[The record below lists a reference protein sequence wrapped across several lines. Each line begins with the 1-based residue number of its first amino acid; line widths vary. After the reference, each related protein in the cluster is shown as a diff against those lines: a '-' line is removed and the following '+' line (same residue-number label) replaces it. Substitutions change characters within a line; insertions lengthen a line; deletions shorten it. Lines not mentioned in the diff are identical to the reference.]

1 MANKIVG
8 IFGGAFDPVHKGH
21 IKIAEQCVVK
31 LGMDKVIIV
40 PTGISPFNKILT
52 DDKVR
57 LSIIKI
63 AFTDKWYEIS
73 DYELRQSKKDK
84 KPSFTINTIKYLARE
99 SSTSYVL
106 ILGSDSL
113 LTIDQWHKWQDILG
127 YCHLLII
134 SREDKDFNFNILK
147 PSIRDF
153 VIKNKVNEFN
163 NLLNKSY
170 GGIFFTKF
178 PFLPYSSSEIRSR
191 ISQKKSIKSFVSPE
205 IFEFI
210 SKTGCYDSDG
220 QRI

>member
-84 KPSFTINTIKYLARE
+84 KP
-99 SSTSYVL
+99 
-106 ILGSDSL
+106 
-113 LTIDQWHKWQDILG
+113 
-127 YCHLLII
+127 
-134 SREDKDFNFNILK
+134 
-147 PSIRDF
+147 
-153 VIKNKVNEFN
+153 
-163 NLLNKSY
+163 
-170 GGIFFTKF
+170 
-178 PFLPYSSSEIRSR
+178 
-191 ISQKKSIKSFVSPE
+191 
-205 IFEFI
+205 
-210 SKTGCYDSDG
+210 
-220 QRI
+220 